1 MVTKNAVFMR
11 SVAFCKRLIILK
23 IMRGNMLHKDIF
35 LEFLI
40 QCSLATP
47 RVINLW
53 RKTHRL
59 ACGMKAPFHTLL
71 VIKLWE

>member
-11 SVAFCKRLIILK
+11 SVAFRKRLIILK

-35 LEFLI
+35 RKFLI

-47 RVINLW
+47 RVICCN
-53 RKTHRL
+53 KIVGI
-59 ACGMKAPFHTLL
+59 A
-71 VIKLWE
+71 